1 MGENEMKKN
10 KKNEKTTVQR
20 LREAQA
26 AETAEAWEIL
36 RKGLAKLQKKIDDL
50 TKTVNGWNEEQKQ
63 IDGTKALQNALDR
76 ISKEDSAK

>member
-1 MGENEMKKN
+1 MKKTN

-36 RKGLAKLQKKIDDL
+36 RKGIDKLQKKIDDL
-50 TKTVNGWNEEQKQ
+50 TKTVKSWNEDAEIDQQKAFDCA
-63 IDGTKALQNALDR
+63 IDR
-76 ISKEDSAK
+76 ILKEDSAK

>member
-1 MGENEMKKN
+1 MKKTT
-10 KKNEKTTVQR
+10 KKTTVQR

-26 AETAEAWEIL
+26 AEMAEAYEIL

-76 ISKEDSAK
+76 ISREDSAE